1 MNRDEFLIK
10 LADILQVEEEI
21 KAETILDDLEE
32 WDSLA
37 KISTTAFFSNELG
50 VKLSFSD
57 FDSFKTVE
65 DLMKK
70 AGM

>member
-1 MNRDEFLIK
+1 MNRDEFLVK
-10 LADILQVEEEI
+10 FADILQVEEAI
-21 KAETILDDLEE
+21 NAETMLDDLEE

-65 DLMKK
+65 DLIKK
-70 AGM
+70 AGI